1 MCGILGVAGSV
12 DVRDFNDGMERLA
25 PRGPDCTK
33 IVSKK
38 NVMLGFKRLAINGSS
53 SDSMQPFSSD
63 GVHIICNGEI
73 FNHTKI
79 ENEIEFS
86 PKSGSDC
93 ECLVG
98 GFQYW
103 NFPTLCSKLDAEFA
117 MIAYDEHSERM
128 WVARDPYGV
137 RPLFW
142 GTTPNGTYV
151 FSSELKGMYKMC
163 TIVNQFTPG
172 WYMCVSTDNNPK
184 MVAYSPYIH
193 TMTYEQTSWMDTDI
207 ATGVVKKLLIK
218 SVEKRMMCEQGGVCC
233 LLSGGLDS
241 SLVAAIA
248 STISELPISTYSI
261 GMEGS
266 PDLTMAKKVAG
277 HIGSVH
283 TTVCYPPEVFL
294 EAIPEVIKSIES
306 YDVTTVRASVG
317 NWLIGRFIKRNS
329 GFKVVLNGDYAD
341 EVCGGYL
348 YTKLAPT
355 RKEFYNE
362 CKRLVQNIQ
371 YFDSLRSD
379 RSICAH
385 GLEARAPY
393 ADKDFL
399 EFYMKLH
406 PDVTSP
412 EGEMEKFLLRKAFD
426 DDPDFLPVDIL
437 WRSKEAF
444 SDGVSSQGK
453 SWYQIIQ
460 DHVAKLGYE
469 SEEEYYKSI
478 FDEWYGQKHRN
489 VIPYKWMPKFC
500 DATDPSARTL
510 KIYNRSS

>member
-1 MCGILGVAGSV
+1 MCGILGIAGNV
-12 DVRDFNDGMERLA
+12 DVRDFSEGLERLT
-25 PRGPDCTK
+25 PRGPDSTQT
-33 IVSKK
+33 ISNK
-38 NVMLGFKRLAINGSS
+38 NVMLGFKRLAINGST

-63 GVHIICNGEI
+63 GVHVMCNGEI
-73 FNHTKI
+73 FNHKKI

-86 PKSGSDC
+86 PNSGSDC

-98 GFQYW
+98 GFKYW

-117 MIAYDEHSERM
+117 MIVYDEDSERL

-151 FSSELKGMYKMC
+151 FSSELKGLYNMC

-172 WYMCVSTDNNPK
+172 WYMCVSTTNNPK

-193 TMTYEQTSWMDTDI
+193 EMTYEQTSLMDTDM
-207 ATGVVKKLLIK
+207 AASMVNKLLTK
-218 SVEKRMMCEQGGVCC
+218 SVEKRLMCEQGGVCC

-241 SLVAAIA
+241 SLVAALA
-248 STISELPISTYSI
+248 SKASRLPISTYSI

-266 PDLTMAKKVAG
+266 PDLAMAKKVAE
-277 HIGSVH
+277 HIGSLH
-283 TTVCYPPEVFL
+283 TTVCYPAEEFL
-294 EAIPEVIKSIES
+294 NAIPEVIKSIES

-317 NWLIGRFIKRNS
+317 NWLIGKFIRRNS
-329 GFKVVLNGDYAD
+329 NFKVVLNGDYAD

-355 RKEFYNE
+355 KKEFYNE
-362 CKRLVQNIQ
+362 CKSLVQNIQ

-399 EFYMKLH
+399 EFYMKLD
-406 PDVTSP
+406 PSVTSP
-412 EGEMEKFLLRKAFD
+412 RGKIEKYVLRKAFED
-426 DDPDFLPVDIL
+426 SNLLPSEVL

-444 SDGVSSQGK
+444 SDGVSSQGR
-453 SWYQIIQ
+453 SWYQIVQ
-460 DHVAKLGYE
+460 THVAKIGYE

-478 FDEWYGQKHRN
+478 FDECYGSKHRN

-510 KIYNRSS
+510 KVYNGSS

>member
-1 MCGILGVAGSV
+1 MCGILGIAGNV
-12 DVRDFNDGMERLA
+12 DVRDFSEGLERLT
-25 PRGPDCTK
+25 PRGPDSERIFT
-33 IVSKK
+33 KK
-38 NVMLGFKRLAINGSS
+38 NVMLGFKRLAINGSTS
-53 SDSMQPFSSD
+53 ESMQPFSSGD
-63 GVHIICNGEI
+63 IHIICNGEI
-73 FNHTKI
+73 FNHKKI
-79 ENEIEFS
+79 EKEIEFS
-86 PKSGSDC
+86 PNSGSDC

-98 GFQYW
+98 GFKHW
-103 NFPTLCSKLDAEFA
+103 NFPTLCSKLDAEFSV
-117 MIAYDEHSERM
+117 IAYDEYSDRL

-142 GTTPNGTYV
+142 GTTSNGTYV
-151 FSSELKGMYKMC
+151 FSSELKGLYNMC

-172 WYMCVSTDNNPK
+172 WYMCVSTENNPK

-193 TMTYEQTSWMDTDI
+193 TVTYEQTSFMDTDM
-207 ATGVVKKLLIK
+207 AAGMVKKLLTR

-241 SLVAAIA
+241 SLVAALA
-248 STISELPISTYSI
+248 SKASKFPISTYSI

-266 PDLTMAKKVAG
+266 PDLAMAKVVAK
-277 HIGSVH
+277 HIGSLH
-283 TTVCYPPEVFL
+283 KSVCYPAEEFL
-294 EAIPEVIKSIES
+294 NAIPEVIKSIES

-317 NWLIGRFIKRNS
+317 NWLIGKFIRRNS
-329 GFKVVLNGDYAD
+329 HFKVVLNGDYAD

-355 RKEFYNE
+355 KKEFYNE
-362 CKRLVQNIQ
+362 CKRLVDNIQ

-385 GLEARAPY
+385 GLEARAPF
-393 ADKDFL
+393 ADKEFL

-406 PDVTSP
+406 PSVTSP
-412 EGEMEKFLLRKAFD
+412 ENEMEKYLLRKAFD
-426 DDPDFLPVDIL
+426 DDPDFLPADIL

-453 SWYQIIQ
+453 SWYQIVQ
-460 DHVAKLGYE
+460 DHVKKLGYE

-478 FDEWYGQKHRN
+478 FDECYGSKHRN
-489 VIPYKWMPKFC
+489 VIPYKWMPRFC

-510 KIYNRSS
+510 KVYNRSR